1 MIPATFKTMR
11 TNLGGPTAESIEERS
26 KTDVSKGYRQ
36 ATMEIHDLTTVIL
49 AIVVAIAGIV
59 AGYIAGGR
67 RSVRALLKKQQEEG
81 QSALLKAS
89 EDAKQILNNAETEK
103 TAILVNADND
113 AQRRISEAETK
124 ISRRRRDLSDEDE
137 RIQRRRKDLDN
148 RMERLEQRDQQL
160 NKRQSRLDRK
170 ENELKKSEAVMLE
183 RLEVIAQMTIDEARQ
198 QLLDSIELDARNDMA
213 RIIRQVEAEARETA
227 DQRARSLIAMAIQR
241 LASEQVNEISVS
253 VVHLPSD
260 DMKGRIIG
268 RNGRNIRSFELAT
281 GVDVVVDDSPE
292 SVTISS
298 FDPVR
303 REVAK
308 RTMAKLVVDGRIHP
322 ARIEKLVEDTRA
334 EVEQIV
340 REEGERAAYE
350 TGIHG
355 LHAEVLK
362 LLGQLKFRTSY
373 GQNQHAHAIETA
385 HIAGMIAMELGA
397 DVNIAKAGGLLHD
410 IGKAIDHSVE
420 GTHALI
426 GAEFVNRYGGKDS
439 VVNCIA
445 AHHHEVEK
453 ECVEAF
459 IVEAADAISGA
470 RPGARR
476 ESLDSY
482 IRRVKQL
489 EEIADS
495 FDGVDQSYA
504 LQAGREV
511 RIIVRPEVVD
521 DYASIQLARDIAKR
535 IESDMQYPGQ
545 IKVHVIRETRRV
557 EYAK

>member
-1 MIPATFKTMR
+1 
-11 TNLGGPTAESIEERS
+11 
-26 KTDVSKGYRQ
+26 
-36 ATMEIHDLTTVIL
+36 METIIL
-49 AIVVAIAGIV
+49 AIATAVIGIG
-59 AGYIAGGR
+59 AGYGLGIWRGR
-67 RSVRALLKKQQEEG
+67 TTLLKKQQEEG
-81 QSALLKAS
+81 QSALLQAS
-89 EDAKQILNNAETEK
+89 
-103 TAILVNADND
+103 ND
-113 AQRRISEAETK
+113 AQELLKNAELEKTNVIAEAEHVAQQR
-124 ISRRRRDLSDEDE
+124 INDAEGMLQRRRRDLDDEDE
-137 RIQRRRKDLDN
+137 RIQRRRNELDQ
-148 RMERLEQRDQQL
+148 RMERLEQHDQQL
-160 NKRQSRLDRK
+160 NKRQSRLDKK
-170 ENELKKSEAVMLE
+170 ENDIKRSESNIVEKLQG
-183 RLEVIAQMTIDEARQ
+183 IAQMTVDEARQ
-198 QLLDSIELDARNDMA
+198 ALLDSIELDARNDMA

-227 DQRARSLIAMAIQR
+227 DHRARSLIAMAIQR
-241 LASEQVNEISVS
+241 LASEQVSEVSVS
-253 VVHLPSD
+253 VVPLPSD

-268 RNGRNIRSFELAT
+268 RNGRNIRSFELST

-308 RTMAKLVVDGRIHP
+308 RTMAKLVTDGRIHP

-355 LHAEVLK
+355 LHVEVLK
-362 LLGQLKFRTSY
+362 LLGQLKFRSSY

-397 DVNIAKAGGLLHD
+397 DVSIAKMGGLMHD
-410 IGKAIDHSVE
+410 IGKAIDHNVE
-420 GTHALI
+420 GTHAQI
-426 GAEFVNRYGGKDS
+426 GAEFVKRYGVKDH

-453 ECVEAF
+453 ECVEAY

-489 EEIADS
+489 EEIANT
-495 FDGVDQSYA
+495 FDGVEQSYA

-521 DYASIQLARDIAKR
+521 DYLAIQLARDIAKR
-535 IESDMQYPGQ
+535 IENDMQYPGQ

>member
-1 MIPATFKTMR
+1 M
-11 TNLGGPTAESIEERS
+11 GIEIII
-26 KTDVSKGYRQ
+26 VGII
-36 ATMEIHDLTTVIL
+36 AA
-49 AIVVAIAGIV
+49 AIGAGIGV
-59 AGYIAGGR
+59 WWGR
-67 RSVRALLKKQQEEG
+67 DSLLKKQQEEG
-81 QSALLKAS
+81 QSAIVKAPNEAKTILENSNNKATSILLEGERKVK
-89 EDAKQILNNAETEK
+89 EQMDE
-103 TAILVNADND
+103 ADG
-113 AQRRISEAETK
+113 K
-124 ISRRRRDLSDEDE
+124 ISRRRREMDDEDE
-137 RIQRRRKDLDN
+137 RIQRRRNELDKQL
-148 RMERLEQRDQQL
+148 ERIEQREGQL

-170 ENELKKSEAVMLE
+170 ENELKQFEDEKVEKLQ
-183 RLEVIAQMTIDEARQ
+183 VIAQMTIDEARQ
-198 QLLDSIELDARNDMA
+198 ELLDAIELDARNDMA
-213 RIIRQVEAEARETA
+213 RIIRQVESEARETA
-227 DQRARSLIAMAIQR
+227 DDKARDVIALAVQR
-241 LASEQVNEISVS
+241 LASEHVSEIAVS
-253 VVHLPSD
+253 VVPLPSD

-281 GVDVVVDDSPE
+281 GVDVVVDDTPE
-292 SVTISS
+292 AVTISS

-308 RTMAKLVVDGRIHP
+308 RTMAKLVTDGRIHP
-322 ARIEKLVEDTRA
+322 ARIEKLVEDTNA

-340 REEGERAAYE
+340 KEEGERAAYE
-350 TGIHG
+350 TGVHG
-355 LHAEVLK
+355 LNVEILK
-362 LLGQLKFRTSY
+362 LLGQLKFRSSY
-373 GQNQHAHAIETA
+373 GQNQHAHAVETA
-385 HIAGMIAMELGA
+385 HIAGMIAHELGA
-397 DVNIAKAGGLLHD
+397 DVNIAKMGGLLHD
-410 IGKAIDHSVE
+410 IGKAIDHNIE

-426 GAEFVNRYGGKDS
+426 GADFVKRYGVNGK
-439 VVNCIA
+439 VVNCVA

-489 EEIADS
+489 EEIATG
-495 FDGVDQSYA
+495 FDGVEQSYA
-504 LQAGREV
+504 LQAGREI

-535 IESDMQYPGQ
+535 IEEDMQYPGQ

>member
-1 MIPATFKTMR
+1 MDIIGIAV
-11 TNLGGPTAESIEERS
+11 A
-26 KTDVSKGYRQ
+26 VV
-36 ATMEIHDLTTVIL
+36 A
-49 AIVVAIAGIV
+49 AIVGLG
-59 AGYIAGGR
+59 AGYAFGSR
-67 RSVRALLKKQQEEG
+67 RSVNALLRQQQEEG
-81 QSALLKAS
+81 QSALIKAS
-89 EDAKQILNNAETEK
+89 EDAKEVLKTADTEK
-103 TAILVNADND
+103 TKIISIAESD
-113 AQRRISEAETK
+113 ARQRISEADAK
-124 ISRRRRDLSDEDE
+124 IARRRRDLDDEDE
-137 RIQRRRKDLDN
+137 RVRRRRNELDK
-148 RMERLEQRDQQL
+148 RMERLEQRDQQM

-170 ENELKKSEAVMLE
+170 ENELDKSEAVMIE
-183 RLEVIAQMTIDEARQ
+183 KLEVIAQMTVEEARQ

-227 DQRARSLIAMAIQR
+227 DARARSLIAMAIQR

-298 FDPVR
+298 FDPIR

-355 LHAEVLK
+355 LHAEVLN
-362 LLGQLKFRTSY
+362 LLGTLKFRTSY
-373 GQNQHAHAIETA
+373 GQNQHSHAIETA

-410 IGKAIDHSVE
+410 IGKAIDHNVE
-420 GTHALI
+420 GTHAQI
-426 GAEFVNRYGGKDS
+426 GAEFVKRYGGKDP

-489 EEIADS
+489 EEIANG
-495 FDGVDQSYA
+495 FDGVEQSYA
-504 LQAGREV
+504 LQAGREI

-521 DYASIQLARDIAKR
+521 DYSSIQLARDIAKQ
-535 IESDMQYPGQ
+535 IEGDMQYPGQ

>member
-1 MIPATFKTMR
+1 MGFEGI
-11 TNLGGPTAESIEERS
+11 
-26 KTDVSKGYRQ
+26 
-36 ATMEIHDLTTVIL
+36 IL
-49 AIVVAIAGIV
+49 AVITAIAG
-59 AGYIAGGR
+59 AGAGVWWGR
-67 RSVRALLKKQQEEG
+67 KSLLERQQQEG
-81 QSALLKAS
+81 QSAIVKAS
-89 EDAKQILNNAETEK
+89 NDAK
-103 TAILVNADND
+103 AILDK
-113 AQRRISEAETK
+113 SEAEAKTAVANAEREAQSRLEEADAK
-124 ISRRRRDLSDEDE
+124 ITRRRREMDDEDE
-137 RIQRRRKDLDN
+137 RIQRRRNELDK
-148 RMERLEQRDQQL
+148 RLERLEQREQNQ
-160 NKRQSRLDRK
+160 NKRQSRLDKK
-170 ENELKKSEAVMLE
+170 ENEINKAEEEKIEKLQ
-183 RLEVIAQMTIDEARQ
+183 VIAQMTIDEARQ
-198 QLLDSIELDARNDMA
+198 ELLDAIELDARNDMA

-227 DQRARSLIAMAIQR
+227 DNRARSLIAMAIQR
-241 LASEQVNEISVS
+241 LASEQVSEVSVS
-253 VVHLPSD
+253 IVPLPSD

-268 RNGRNIRSFELAT
+268 RNGRNIRSFEIAT
-281 GVDVVVDDSPE
+281 GVDVVVDDTPE
-292 SVTISS
+292 AITISS

-308 RTMAKLVVDGRIHP
+308 RTMAKLVTDGRIHP

-334 EVEQIV
+334 EVDQIT

-350 TGIHG
+350 TGVHG
-355 LHAEVLK
+355 LNMEVIK
-362 LLGQLKFRTSY
+362 LLGQLKFRSSY

-397 DVNIAKAGGLLHD
+397 NVDIAKAGGLLHD
-410 IGKAIDHSVE
+410 IGKAIDHNVE

-426 GAEFVNRYGGKDS
+426 GADFIKRYGAHKD
-439 VVNCIA
+439 VVNCVA

-453 ECVEAF
+453 ECVEAY

-489 EEIADS
+489 EEISNS
-495 FDGVDQSYA
+495 FEGVEQSYA

-521 DYASIQLARDIAKR
+521 DYSAIQLARDIAKR
-535 IESDMQYPGQ
+535 IEEDMQYPGQ

-557 EYAK
+557 EYAR

>member
-1 MIPATFKTMR
+1 MGIEAVIIGVITLI
-11 TNLGGPTAESIEERS
+11 LG
-26 KTDVSKGYRQ
+26 
-36 ATMEIHDLTTVIL
+36 
-49 AIVVAIAGIV
+49 AG
-59 AGYIAGGR
+59 AGYWWGR
-67 RSVRALLKKQQEEG
+67 KNLLQKQQQEG
-81 QSALLKAS
+81 QSAIVKAS
-89 EDAKQILNNAETEK
+89 EEAKHILENAHEESSKVQVDAEHKAKEK
-103 TAILVNADND
+103 LDEADAI
-113 AQRRISEAETK
+113 IT
-124 ISRRRRDLSDEDE
+124 RRRREIDNEDE
-137 RIQRRRKDLDN
+137 RIQRRRNELDQ
-148 RMERLEQRDQQL
+148 RLERLEQREQKM
-160 NKRQSRLDRK
+160 NKRQSRLDKK
-170 ENELKKSEAVMLE
+170 ENELAEIENEKIEKLQT
-183 RLEVIAQMTIDEARQ
+183 IAQMTVDEARQ
-198 QLLDSIELDARNDMA
+198 ELLDAVELDARNDMA

-227 DQRARSLIAMAIQR
+227 DYRARDLIALAVQR
-241 LASEQVNEISVS
+241 LASEHVSEISVS
-253 VVHLPSD
+253 VVSLPSD
-260 DMKGRIIG
+260 EMKGRIIG

-281 GVDVVVDDSPE
+281 GVDVVVDDTPE
-292 SVTISS
+292 AVTISS

-308 RTMAKLVVDGRIHP
+308 RTMSKLVTDGRIHP

-334 EVEQIV
+334 EVDQIV

-350 TGIHG
+350 TGVHG
-355 LHAEVLK
+355 LHPEILK
-362 LLGQLKFRTSY
+362 LLGQLKFRSSY

-385 HIAGMIAMELGA
+385 HIAGMIANELGA
-397 DVNIAKAGGLLHD
+397 DVNIAKMGGLLHD
-410 IGKAIDHSVE
+410 IGKAIDHNIE

-426 GAEFVNRYGGKDS
+426 GADFVKRYG
-439 VVNCIA
+439 VNDKVCNCVA

-489 EEIADS
+489 EEISNS
-495 FDGVDQSYA
+495 FDGVEQSYA

-535 IESDMQYPGQ
+535 IEEDMQYPGQ